1 MQTVYN
7 EIARPPQDI
16 VAAFRAVL
24 QEYSPS
30 CLVADAHPRVGAIG
44 GLYPVNH
51 GHKIAGPALTVKL
64 PDHDLVDIL
73 PVLSRAQPG
82 DVVVLACHG
91 NTHLAMWG
99 GLMTALSQIAG
110 IAGAIVDG
118 AVRDVDEMRDLN
130 FPAWYRGTMPRRC
143 PATARETADP
153 VQVNVPVGVGGEIIR
168 PGDIVV
174 ADENG
179 IAIVPVAVARE
190 VLDGTGDLLAAEKVI
205 RGRVNAG
212 ATVAQL
218 LAEFR
223 HL

>member
-1 MQTVYN
+1 V
-7 EIARPPQDI
+7 I
-16 VAAFRAVL
+16 
-24 QEYSPS
+24 
-30 CLVADAHPRVGAIG
+30 
-44 GLYPVNH
+44 
-51 GHKIAGPALTVKL
+51 
-64 PDHDLVDIL
+64 
-73 PVLSRAQPG
+73 
-82 DVVVLACHG
+82 ACHG
-91 NTHLAMWG
+91 NMHQAMWG

-143 PATARETADP
+143 PATAGAAADP
-153 VQVNVPVGVGGEIIR
+153 VQVNVPVRVGGQIIE

-179 IAIVPVAVARE
+179 IAIVPIAVAQE
-190 VLDGTGDLLAAEKVI
+190 VLHGTADLLAAEKLI
-205 RGRVNAG
+205 RGRVDAG

-218 LAEFR
+218 LTEFS